1 MDSTYINNV
10 VDGSGNIALQ
20 MPPQEWR
27 EIKFEVD
34 IMNLRNPQE
43 WLQVDINCT
52 QNDLLEARSYRQ
64 LVDNCI
70 ATLQSSKYHLQ
81 QCTHDEAEQLA
92 QFVSDFSRANTTD
105 ELDLGLHW
113 CFKILEHFESTTRSP
128 LFRKFCQ
135 ELKAVIEGA

>member
-1 MDSTYINNV
+1 
-10 VDGSGNIALQ
+10 

-27 EIKFEVD
+27 EIKFE
-34 IMNLRNPQE
+34 E
-43 WLQVDINCT
+43 LQVDINCT

-81 QCTHDEAEQLA
+81 ECTHDEAEQLA